1 MEIKV
6 MKIED
11 VEIISKFI
19 SQLNN
24 KEKSHIG
31 YCGKDSK
38 EIANSLLND
47 LSDIKYTDS
56 FVGAYEQNQLIGLL
70 GFDACL
76 ENNSAEI
83 WGPFI
88 HEDKWDVVH
97 ALWRKM
103 SNLLPSDIRSLSM
116 FPNIKNHNARNFAK
130 YHSFSKQ
137 SKQTILTFH
146 QEDKNELADI
156 EMIELSKRDIPA
168 MKKLHNEVFPHT
180 YFNGDQ
186 IVHRINSN
194 RKVFILTNQND
205 LSGYIY
211 VEAEPKFGEGSIEFF
226 AVRES
231 ERGKG
236 IGGKLLTVALKWLFT
251 FEKINSIT
259 LCVNSSNDK
268 AISLYKKIGFK
279 HVHDLCFL
287 TKEL

>member
-1 MEIKV
+1 
-6 MKIED
+6 
-11 VEIISKFI
+11 
-19 SQLNN
+19 
-24 KEKSHIG
+24 
-31 YCGKDSK
+31 
-38 EIANSLLND
+38 
-47 LSDIKYTDS
+47 
-56 FVGAYEQNQLIGLL
+56 
-70 GFDACL
+70 
-76 ENNSAEI
+76 
-83 WGPFI
+83 
-88 HEDKWDVVH
+88 
-97 ALWRKM
+97 M

-116 FPNIKNHNARNFAK
+116 FPNVKNHNARNFAK
-130 YHSFSKQ
+130 YHSFSEQ

-146 QEDKNELADI
+146 QEDKNELSDV
-156 EMIELSKRDIPA
+156 EMIELSKKYIPA

-186 IVHRINSN
+186 ILHRINSN

-236 IGGKLLTVALKWLFT
+236 IGEKLLTVALKWLFT